1 MKGSLAFLSL
11 VILMAFT
18 LGCQD
23 QQALENLETL
33 KAQAVVEDQNKAVV
47 VDSLRGIDDQ
57 DWVRLRELWAED
69 ISVYS
74 LDKPEPFGRED
85 TIEYIQAFYMA
96 FPDNVHDIHEII
108 AEGDLVAVM
117 LTNTGTHQEDF
128 FGIPGTGNTISVGA
142 LHLVK
147 VLDGVVVE
155 WWLLDDNLGLWQQLG
170 MELRP
175 TADEE

>member
-1 MKGSLAFLSL
+1 MN
-11 VILMAFT
+11 
-18 LGCQD
+18 
-23 QQALENLETL
+23 QQALAELEAM
-33 KAQAVVEDQNKAVV
+33 KAQAEVEEQNKAVV
-47 VDSLRGIDDQ
+47 VESLRGIDDQ
-57 DWVRLRELWAED
+57 DWERLRELWAED

-85 TIEYIQAFYMA
+85 TIEYIQAFYTA

-108 AEGDLVAVM
+108 AEGDFVAVM

-142 LHLVK
+142 MHLVK

-155 WWLLDDNLGLWQQLG
+155 WWLLDDNLGLMQQLG

-175 TADEE
+175 AALEE